1 MSAWEKEKSEIKK
14 ELASSLKSEKEINKI
29 VVFGSFLH
37 SENPGDIDVAVF
49 QDSDESYLDLAMK
62 YRRLTRGVSR
72 RIAVDIIPIKP
83 AARAHSFLSE
93 IESGELIYER

>member
-37 SENPGDIDVAVF
+37 SENPGDIDVAIF

-62 YRRLTRGVSR
+62 YRRLTRSVSR

>member
-1 MSAWEKEKSEIKK
+1 MSAWEKEKNEIKK

-49 QDSDESYLDLAMK
+49 QDSAESYLDLAMK
-62 YRRLTRGVSR
+62 YRRLTRSVSR